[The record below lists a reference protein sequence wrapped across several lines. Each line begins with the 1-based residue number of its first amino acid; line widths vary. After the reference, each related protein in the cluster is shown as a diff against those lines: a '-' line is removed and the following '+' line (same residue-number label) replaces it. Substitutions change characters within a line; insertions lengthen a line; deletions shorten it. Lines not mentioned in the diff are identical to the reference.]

1 MKKTIITLTAVCVL
15 GAASLLS
22 SCTGN
27 TVTDG
32 DTDMPSESVSD
43 KETDNNIID
52 DAESKLEDMS
62 EDATHGTEDG
72 TPGASSRGGSGFVP
86 RGK

>member
-1 MKKTIITLTAVCVL
+1 MKKIIITLTAVCML

-27 TVTDG
+27 AMTDSG
-32 DTDMPSESVSD
+32 TNMPSESAGD

-52 DAESKLEDMS
+52 DAESKLEEMS
-62 EDATHGTEDG
+62 EDATHGVEDG
-72 TPGASSRGGSGFVP
+72 MPGNSSRGGSFMP